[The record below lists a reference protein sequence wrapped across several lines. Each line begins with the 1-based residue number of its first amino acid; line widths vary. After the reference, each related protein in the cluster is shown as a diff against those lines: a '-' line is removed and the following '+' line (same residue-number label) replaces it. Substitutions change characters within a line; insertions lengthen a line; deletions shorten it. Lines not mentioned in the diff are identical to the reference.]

1 MAISKKP
8 APAPNTKSR
17 AAKTTYTPK
26 ASAKNTAAS
35 TAVVRQK
42 PAAAVVAR
50 TFVSK
55 PAAAKKASLNNTTAS
70 VSVSRASNPR
80 SNTVT
85 ITKITR
91 NIVQFHMT
99 EDIEIRRV
107 TKSDNIS
114 KEKLKAKY
122 ANLKAKVKR

>member
-1 MAISKKP
+1 MPISKKP
-8 APAPNTKSR
+8 ASNTKSS
-17 AAKTTYTPK
+17 AAKTTPKPK
-26 ASAKNTAAS
+26 ASTRKPAAS

-42 PAAAVVAR
+42 PAAIVVAKPV
-50 TFVSK
+50 TSK
-55 PAAAKKASLNNTTAS
+55 SPAAKKASLNKTTAS
-70 VSVSRASNPR
+70 VSVSRTSSPR
-80 SNTVT
+80 TNTVT

-107 TKSDNIS
+107 TKSDNVS

-122 ANLKAKVKR
+122 ANLKAKAKG

>member
-1 MAISKKP
+1 MPTSKKP
-8 APAPNTKSR
+8 ASSTKSS
-17 AAKTTYTPK
+17 AAK
-26 ASAKNTAAS
+26 ASAKSKASTKKPAAS
-35 TAVVRQK
+35 TAVARQK
-42 PAAAVVAR
+42 PAAVAVAKPVA
-50 TFVSK
+50 SIS
-55 PAAAKKASLNNTTAS
+55 PAAKKASLSKTVVD
-70 VSVSRASNPR
+70 VSESRTSNPR
-80 SNTVT
+80 TNTVT

-107 TKSDNIS
+107 TKSDNVS